1 MVGQFRAFPVAV
13 ITKQLLPEYYAAGGG
28 ARGAAAIVPML
39 VLATAFGYLSG
50 AAKDLVKGREP
61 KDPKSLETWQ
71 DAMLRGGGMGLFGD
85 FLFAEYSR
93 YGRSFQETLL
103 GPGIGTISDAAALAH
118 KAATSDGADA
128 SDFFKQVKS
137 ITPGANL
144 FYTEAAFNYLFY
156 YGLMESLDPGF
167 LRKMEKRRLKDYEQ
181 QFWLPPTES
190 AVQF

>member
-1 MVGQFRAFPVAV
+1 
-13 ITKQLLPEYYAAGGG
+13 
-28 ARGAAAIVPML
+28 
-39 VLATAFGYLSG
+39 VLRR
-50 AAKDLVKGREP
+50 K
-61 KDPKSLETWQ
+61 
-71 DAMLRGGGMGLFGD
+71 
-85 FLFAEYSR
+85 
-93 YGRSFQETLL
+93 ETLL
-103 GPGIGTISDAAALAH
+103 GPGIGTISDAADLAH
-118 KAATSDGADA
+118 KAATSNGADA